1 MKGKIYSYM
10 ENLATPYF
18 VIDEAILQQYYN
30 MLTDSLSANWDN
42 YLVGYSFKT
51 NSLPWLVAFVKKQG
65 AYAEVV
71 SEDEYL
77 LARHLGYNADEIIYN
92 GPYKSRSSFREV
104 LLAGGYVNLDSKQE
118 LAWLEEL
125 VSEYPRQQFSV
136 GIRANF
142 DLEKMCPGETTMG
155 EESGRFGFCYE
166 TGQFADAL
174 HKLDALKN
182 VDVAGLHLH
191 SSSKSRSVGIFRAI
205 AQTACKLQKEFNLS
219 LSYVDLGGG
228 YCGGLE
234 GRPEYPDY
242 FPAVAEELSKCFSP
256 KQTKLIVEPGISL
269 ISKCTTF
276 VTSVYDTR
284 DIKGTR
290 YVMTDGSRFN
300 IDATMIKTSHLFHVC
315 ERDDTSDTSERGC
328 DNAHT
333 LHDKSDEIP
342 DTQRVQA
349 ARPILDNQ
357 IVSGFTCMECDRI
370 FTYENAAELYPGDR
384 IIYENVGGYTMS
396 LNPLFIQYFPAVYI
410 RRDEKLWMVRRK
422 WTPEDYVQGCA
433 TGIHVFR

>member
-1 MKGKIYSYM
+1 MKGKIYSHM
-10 ENLATPYF
+10 ENLKTPYF
-18 VIDEAILQQYYN
+18 VIDEEILQRYYK

-51 NSLPWLVAFVKKQG
+51 NSLPWLVAFVKEQG

-77 LARHLGYNADEIIYN
+77 LARHLGYTAGQIIYN
-92 GPYKSRSSFREV
+92 GPYKQETSFRDV

-118 LAWLEEL
+118 LDWLEKL
-125 VSEYPRQQFSV
+125 ASEFPQRRFPV

-166 TGQFADAL
+166 TGQFAVAL
-174 HKLDALKN
+174 QRLRKMHN
-182 VDVAGLHLH
+182 VTVAGLHLH

-205 AQTACKLQKEFNLS
+205 ARMACKLQKEFDLS

-228 YCGGLE
+228 YCGGMV

-242 FPAVAEELSKCFSP
+242 FPVVSKELSQCFSP
-256 KQTKLIVEPGISL
+256 EQTKLIVEPGISL

-300 IDATMIKTSHLFHVC
+300 IDATMIKSSHLFHVQKA
-315 ERDDTSDTSERGC
+315 GG
-328 DNAHT
+328 
-333 LHDKSDEIP
+333 
-342 DTQRVQA
+342 QA
-349 ARPILDNQ
+349 NKRPVLSKQVI
-357 IVSGFTCMECDRI
+357 SGFTCMECDRI
-370 FTYENAAELYPGDR
+370 FTYEDAPELYPGDR

-410 RRDEKLWMVRRK
+410 QRNGELLQVRRK
-422 WTPEDYVQGCA
+422 WTPADYVQGSV
-433 TGIHVFR
+433 TGTAPEKGN